1 MKEEFEDS
9 SMDAPEFAE
18 FAQPIK
24 TTKPKRVIKKRKLSI
39 TENGHHDEPPSKIK
53 VTTSNNIPIFL
64 KDYGPQLQY
73 SYNLWKK
80 NSKVLSR
87 AAVDRDLTENPMDW
101 NTIKV
106 CKYVQ
111 NITNSVEITKKFQD
125 QDIDGSAFV
134 CLGQDDLV
142 NLLNLKA
149 GPAIKIYN
157 RILHIREEISLKFLT
172 H

>member
-9 SMDAPEFAE
+9 SMDVPEFV
-18 FAQPIK
+18 QPPK

-39 TENGHHDEPPSKIK
+39 TENGQQNEEPKPK
-53 VTTSNNIPIFL
+53 VVKSSSSSNMPTFL
-64 KDYGPQLQY
+64 KDYGPQLNY
-73 SYNLWKK
+73 SYTLWKK
-80 NSKVLSR
+80 NSRVLDR
-87 AAVDRDLTENPMDW
+87 AAVDSTENPMDW
-101 NTIKV
+101 STYKV

-125 QDIDGSAFV
+125 QDIDGCAFI

-149 GPAIKIYN
+149 GPAIKLYN
-157 RILHIREEISLKFLT
+157 RILHIREEISVKFLA